1 MQGATSSRS
10 SSSRSTRVTAAPF
23 GAFPLAPGELPDG
36 AGTCPVKETLEA
48 AVKAAH
54 HDMQLAA
61 AAAEGAAWASCDLA
75 GRPLSA
81 SQGGLQGYK
90 DRWAMRAGWEGSEFS
105 GWCNG
110 RMGSMSE
117 SLWLLQFRAWREVGW
132 KGT

>member
-10 SSSRSTRVTAAPF
+10 SSVSRSTRVTAAPF

-54 HDMQLAA
+54 HDMQLAT

-75 GRPLSA
+75 GRPLST
-81 SQGGLQGYK
+81 SQGGLQDYR
-90 DRWAMRAGWEGSEFS
+90 DRWVIEGACLLRGRWEGSECS
-105 GWCNG
+105 
-110 RMGSMSE
+110 
-117 SLWLLQFRAWREVGW
+117 GW
-132 KGT
+132 KG